1 MEITLKILKD
11 RYSKKL
17 NKLIDYGNLGLY
29 GDDGIVAY
37 EEALGI
43 SKKYSDELFKM
54 AVDEDFNGLVHY
66 DDEDDSYANMDD
78 DSPEFLAEFS
88 ATYAPCHAL
97 MALASLEA
105 DDYLKKIM
113 DKFDGID
120 PFDDHYL
127 FAFDYYIA
135 SIYGKNIDFVNTILL
150 DKKESDEKRI
160 RIFYIFEEISKN
172 FKDEKSFK
180 SIEEVT
186 IKLLKSKNRHAE
198 LNALALNMLVLM
210 DGVKHIEFIR
220 ECCNSSMPIDGIYL
234 DKLEDIE
241 IKLGLREKATIKK
254 PSIEELKVQ
263 EEEVEKNIPKKNL
276 VGRNDPCPCGSGKK
290 YKKCCINKQQIDY
303 RFYLRLVY
311 KNMTICHIF
320 NNNYFFMLRLNYNNL
335 KR

>member
-1 MEITLKILKD
+1 MKITLEILKN

-37 EEALGI
+37 EEALGV

-54 AVDEDFNGLVHY
+54 AVDEDFNELVQ
-66 DDEDDSYANMDD
+66 DDSYANMDE
-78 DSPEFLAEFS
+78 DSLELS
-88 ATYAPCHAL
+88 ATYAPSHAL
-97 MALASLEA
+97 MALASLEV

-113 DKFDGID
+113 DKFDDID

-135 SIYGKNIDFVNTILL
+135 SIYDKNIDFVNTILL

-160 RIFYIFEEISKN
+160 RIFYIFEEITKY

-198 LNALALNMLVLM
+198 LNALALNMLVLI
-210 DGVKHIEFIR
+210 DGVKHIELIR
-220 ECCNSSMPIDGIYL
+220 ECCNSSMPIDGVYL

-241 IKLGLREKATIKK
+241 IKLGLREKSTIEKL
-254 PSIEELKVQ
+254 SIEELKVQ
-263 EEEVEKNIPKKNL
+263 EEEVEKNIPKKTL
-276 VGRNDPCPCGSGKK
+276 
-290 YKKCCINKQQIDY
+290 
-303 RFYLRLVY
+303 
-311 KNMTICHIF
+311 
-320 NNNYFFMLRLNYNNL
+320 
-335 KR
+335 

>member
-1 MEITLKILKD
+1 MKITLEILKD
-11 RYSKKL
+11 RYSKTL

-29 GDDGIVAY
+29 GDDSIVAY
-37 EEALGI
+37 EEALGV

-54 AVDEDFNGLVHY
+54 AVDEDFNRLVDY

-78 DSPEFLAEFS
+78 DSPELS

-113 DKFDGID
+113 DKFDDID
-120 PFDDHYL
+120 PFNDHYL

-135 SIYGKNIDFVNTILL
+135 SIYNKNIDFVNTILL

-160 RIFYIFEEISKN
+160 RIFYIFEEITKY

-186 IKLLKSKNRHAE
+186 IKFLKSKNRQAE
-198 LNALALNMLVLM
+198 LNALALNILVLI
-210 DGVKHIEFIR
+210 DGVKHIELIR
-220 ECCNSSMPIDGIYL
+220 ECCNSSMPIDGVYL
-234 DKLEDIE
+234 DKLENIE
-241 IKLGLREKATIKK
+241 IKLGLREKPTIEKL
-254 PSIEELKVQ
+254 SIEELKVQ
-263 EEEVEKNIPKKNL
+263 EEKVEKNIPKKNL

-290 YKKCCINKQQIDY
+290 YKKCCLNK
-303 RFYLRLVY
+303 
-311 KNMTICHIF
+311 
-320 NNNYFFMLRLNYNNL
+320 
-335 KR
+335 

>member
-37 EEALGI
+37 EEALGVD
-43 SKKYSDELFKM
+43 KKYSNELFKM
-54 AVDEDFNGLVHY
+54 ALDEDFNGLVHNN
-66 DDEDDSYANMDD
+66 ENDSYANLDD
-78 DSPEFLAEFS
+78 DSPELS
-88 ATYAPCHAL
+88 ATYARCHAL
-97 MALASLEA
+97 MALASLEV

-113 DKFDGID
+113 DSFDGID

-127 FAFDYYIA
+127 FAFDYYMA
-135 SIYGKNIDFVNTILL
+135 SIYSENIDFINTVLL

-160 RIFYIFEEISKN
+160 HIFYIFEEITKY
-172 FKDEKSFK
+172 FRDEKSFK

-186 IKLLKSKNRHAE
+186 IKLLKSKERDAE
-198 LNALALNMLVLM
+198 LNALALNMLVLI
-210 DGVKHIEFIR
+210 DGVKHIELIR

-241 IKLGLREKATIKK
+241 IKLGLREK
-254 PSIEELKVQ
+254 PM
-263 EEEVEKNIPKKNL
+263 VEKLKDKEEIKEIILPKKL

-290 YKKCCINKQQIDY
+290 YKKCCINK
-303 RFYLRLVY
+303 
-311 KNMTICHIF
+311 
-320 NNNYFFMLRLNYNNL
+320 
-335 KR
+335 